1 MEAVTAGLI
10 EWAVAEQARPGQTES
25 GDRSLTLATPKG
37 VLVAVVDA
45 LGHGAEAAE
54 AAKAAVISLQRHAYE
69 PVIPLVRE
77 CHRSLTGSR
86 GVVMSVAAFSE
97 RDATMTWLGVG
108 NVEGLLQR
116 AHHTASPRRE
126 LLLSRG
132 GVLGV
137 NLPALAAATV
147 PIGPGDVLIFATD
160 GVRSDFLSEALPHA
174 DPPQLMANRI
184 LARWGRHT
192 DDALVLVARYRG
204 ADK

>member
-1 MEAVTAGLI
+1 MEAVTTGLI
-10 EWAVAEQARPGQTES
+10 EWDVAEQPRPGQTES
-25 GDRSLTLATPKG
+25 GDRSLTMATSQG
-37 VLVAVVDA
+37 VLIAVVDA
-45 LGHGAEAAE
+45 LGHGAEAA
-54 AAKAAVISLQRHAYE
+54 AAAGVAVRSLQRHAHE
-69 PVIPLVRE
+69 PVIPLIRE

-97 RDATMTWLGVG
+97 RDATMTWLGIG

-116 AHHTASPRRE
+116 AQRTESPRRE

-137 NLPALAAATV
+137 HLPALAAAIV

-160 GVRSDFLSEALPHA
+160 GVRSDFLGEALPFA
-174 DPPQLMANRI
+174 DPPQRMANRI
-184 LARWGRHT
+184 LAQWGRHT

-204 ADK
+204 SDK